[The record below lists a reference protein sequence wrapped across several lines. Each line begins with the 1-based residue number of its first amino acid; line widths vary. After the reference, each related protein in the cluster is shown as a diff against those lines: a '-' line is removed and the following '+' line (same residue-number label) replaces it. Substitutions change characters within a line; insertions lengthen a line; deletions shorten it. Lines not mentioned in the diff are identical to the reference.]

1 MRSQF
6 PLFWIFQFF
15 LLAFVSCISLFF
27 PNSILELCRGERGPK
42 VILRPTEALD
52 QWVLGLES
60 LPVPNQT
67 VREFFLR
74 HDQVLHDE
82 ENIWT
87 PDDPSLLKYAHVSS
101 YTGLHSPANENEA
114 WEAVES
120 WLLKGQPVAPAG
132 DQKKITAWIR
142 ALDQIPEPSMELRNW
157 VASITQPQS
166 PSKEL
171 RLMILGGKQR
181 QPLSWM
187 VARDQV
193 RLSAPCTFATC
204 LFTLLGVLTPSIRRP
219 LARTF
224 VLMGL
229 FWIIARLRGSLG
241 PTEWTLQQM
250 MLYLG
255 LFLGI
260 AIIMSAVKA
269 VPRMT
274 AGWLLFLIISL
285 WWITVVLVAST
296 GKYETASLMV
306 RTNITVSTFLMAL
319 AGIMNSWYWLIGKSE
334 DPPQDD
340 AGIAQRRPPQLW
352 TIWLIQFFILMV
364 NGLLAL
370 VVPEWTAE
378 VFTHERF
385 DYLTSDI
392 VNDSIQMLGAW
403 VIGMALLSYFALG
416 AGTDWVWQGISVI
429 FGVVFAVLAA
439 GTVEAAA
446 SGVYSFWV
454 YVYGFQGVIFIPL
467 TAVLLLKRDPF
478 SMDDVEKTK
487 CGEWTLPDL
496 LVGSALMW
504 QPLLRGRRKF
514 YQRGVGASG
523 YMQLLETDKE
533 RSTCLGIMPN
543 EVSEP
548 GQRFPIQMRFS
559 NRSQNDDASLDIR
572 GCALQIMSGSVSRL
586 DLLFATGAFAPFS
599 TLLDFR
605 RLARCRNLRHV
616 IRKDQIIREGL
627 AAGMRRA
634 PSSFADLSY
643 YHQFVLEWL
652 TSTAENLIMRF
663 RIIPHPLDGQ
673 LGKTAGLACQGLP
686 DDEDLQQLWQQA
698 RRSGEMRP
706 DDYLGQQLHEQFSKG
721 QTVRFQLEVQV
732 HDPEPSDSLQW
743 YDASVEWNERDCPWM
758 PVALLTLNKL
768 LSEAESDALMFN
780 PGNLPQSL
788 NIPRPDSLIA
798 INDPRFPAAAR
809 HRTTLTFAR
818 VRNRHRTRQT
828 PAEAPGT
835 LR

>member
-1 MRSQF
+1 M
-6 PLFWIFQFF
+6 
-15 LLAFVSCISLFF
+15 SCVSLFF
-27 PNSILELCRGERGPK
+27 PNSVLELTTGERGPK
-42 VILRPTEALD
+42 VIPRPTETLD

-82 ENIWT
+82 EKIWT
-87 PDDPSLLKYAHVSS
+87 PDDPSLGTYAQVSN
-101 YTGLHSPANENEA
+101 YTGLHSPADENEA
-114 WEAVES
+114 WEAFES
-120 WLLKGQPVAPAG
+120 WLLSGQPAAPAG
-132 DQKKITAWIR
+132 DREVITAWIR
-142 ALDQIPEPSMELRNW
+142 GLDQIPEPSVKLRNW
-157 VASITQPQS
+157 VASMRQPQS

-171 RLMILGGKQR
+171 RLMILGGKQEQWR
-181 QPLSWM
+181 SWM

-193 RLSAPCTFATC
+193 RLSAPCAMATC
-204 LFTLLGVLTPSIRRP
+204 LFTLLGVLSPSIRRP

-229 FWIIARLRGSLG
+229 FWIVARLRSSLG
-241 PTEWTLQQM
+241 PTEWTLQPM

-260 AIIMSAVKA
+260 AIIISAVKP

-274 AGWLLFLIISL
+274 AGWLLFFIISA
-285 WWITVVLVAST
+285 WWISIVLVASI

-306 RTNITVSTFLMAL
+306 RTNITVSTFLMAV

-340 AGIAQRRPPQLW
+340 AGIAQRRPPLLW
-352 TIWLIQFFILMV
+352 TIWLVQFLILMA
-364 NGLLAL
+364 NGLLAF
-370 VVPEWTAE
+370 VFPEWTAE

-392 VNDSIQMLGAW
+392 VNDSTQMLGAW

-429 FGVVFAVLAA
+429 FGGVFAVLAA
-439 GTVEAAA
+439 STVVAAT
-446 SGVYSFWV
+446 SGAYSFWV

-478 SMDDVEKTK
+478 SMDNVEKAK
-487 CGEWTLPDL
+487 CGEWTLTDL

-523 YMQLLETDKE
+523 YMELLETDKE
-533 RSTCLGIMPN
+533 RSTYLGIMPD
-543 EVSEP
+543 EISEP

-559 NRSQNDDASLDIR
+559 NCSQKDDASLDIR
-572 GCALQIMSGSVSRL
+572 GCALQIMCGSVSRF

-605 RLARCRNLRHV
+605 RLARCRNLKHL

-652 TSTAENLIMRF
+652 SATSENLIIRF
-663 RIIPHPLDGQ
+663 RIIPHPPDGQ
-673 LGKTAGLACQGLP
+673 LRKTAGLACQGLP
-686 DDEDLQQLWQQA
+686 DDEDLLQLWQQA
-698 RRSGEMRP
+698 RRSEEMRP

-721 QTVRFQLEVQV
+721 QPVRFQLEVQV
-732 HDPEPSDSLQW
+732 HDPEPSDSLNW
-743 YDASVEWNERDCPWM
+743 YDASVEWNERQCPWKPM
-758 PVALLTLNKL
+758 ALLTLDKP
-768 LSEAESDALMFN
+768 LSEAESDALTFN
-780 PGNLPQSL
+780 PGNLPHSL
-788 NIPRPDSLIA
+788 NVPLPDSLIA
-798 INDPRFPAAAR
+798 INDPRFPAAMR
-809 HRTTLTFAR
+809 HRTTVTFAR

-828 PAEAPGT
+828 PTEAPGT